1 MNMNFILYLY
11 RYMSL
16 RMCVCKRIFWCM
28 YMYMCMSC
36 VVIVKAIQSYPLG
49 WLWRHMNSGNRAGS
63 LVYFFWCG
71 TNENVKHPNPCNH
84 SAMVHAP
91 WRWCRKNPVKA
102 GAVCFHILSWVWTMT
117 DTEHTRDARDV
128 RDTRD
133 PNMRC
138 CVTLFGLTSPRQQFD
153 SNCDTW
159 SGKSNGNG
167 FEDCKVEMCWAVQ
180 GCAGFVPRRCL
191 WASARFTV
199 RTLFHCDLM
208 SVPWQRQIFELT
220 NLYDFFKDPTKRKM
234 KGMIIG

>member
-1 MNMNFILYLY
+1 
-11 RYMSL
+11 
-16 RMCVCKRIFWCM
+16 
-28 YMYMCMSC
+28 MCMSC

-63 LVYFFWCG
+63 LVYFFLVWNQRKCQTPKSLQPFSHGTRSLEVMSKKSCQGWCCMLPYSFMG
-71 TNENVKHPNPCNH
+71 LDNDGHWAHERRERCERHERPKHALLCYTFWADFP
-84 SAMVHAP
+84 ST
-91 WRWCRKNPVKA
+91 
-102 GAVCFHILSWVWTMT
+102 AVWQQLWHL
-117 DTEHTRDARDV
+117 V
-128 RDTRD
+128 RE
-133 PNMRC
+133 
-138 CVTLFGLTSPRQQFD
+138 
-153 SNCDTW
+153 
-159 SGKSNGNG
+159 SNGNG

>member
-63 LVYFFWCG
+63 LVYFFG
-71 TNENVKHPNPCNH
+71 AEPTKMSNTQIL
-84 SAMVHAP
+84 ATIQP
-91 WRWCRKNPVKA
+91 WYTLPGGDVEK
-102 GAVCFHILSWVWTMT
+102 ILSRLALYASIFFHGFGQWRTLS
-117 DTEHTRDARDV
+117 TRETREMWETRETQTCAVVLHFLGWLPLDSSLTALWHLV
-128 RDTRD
+128 RE
-133 PNMRC
+133 
-138 CVTLFGLTSPRQQFD
+138 
-153 SNCDTW
+153 
-159 SGKSNGNG
+159 SNGNG